1 MSIRKLLWARFR
13 KLSCFVHKW
22 AGIVS
27 SLVLFVVCLSGTI
40 YVFQDDVIKYLNK
53 DKFSV
58 ENISGGEAISIE
70 EAIEI
75 SSKATGVAPRSIS
88 IPASDRSAWSAN
100 VVKDDGN
107 RRGTNYLL
115 NQYEGTVMEQSG
127 LKGQEFFMTV
137 FRLHRWLLLDTSI
150 GRPIVGWAT
159 IIMIVILIS
168 GLVIWLPRKIK
179 NIYRGLKIKWS
190 GGSFRLAYDLHN
202 VLGFYVAPLVLIM
215 ALSGLF
221 WSFDWSRNAIYKT
234 LGLEAASQPGGG
246 GAQQGRTHQGS
257 GLQSRRHDGSG
268 QGLMSQDGAGRG
280 LGQGQRKGQ
289 GQGQRNG
296 SGALN
301 IRQRDAFHEENAE
314 GRGEAALVKDYL
326 AYSALLAIADKELDY
341 KGNVILSVPD
351 SSSSTVTI
359 TKTKSGFFAG
369 TAKDQIEISRVSG
382 DIVSVNRFS
391 DLPFNQQIAS
401 SIKAIH
407 TGEIFGSFSKILYFL
422 ACLIATSLPVTGLI
436 MWIKKW

>member
-1 MSIRKLLWARFR
+1 MSIRKLLWTRFR
-13 KLSCFVHKW
+13 KLSLFVHKW

-53 DKFSV
+53 EKFRV
-58 ENISGGEAISIE
+58 ENISGEEAVSIE
-70 EAIEI
+70 EAIDI
-75 SSKATGVAPRSIS
+75 STKATGVIPRSIS
-88 IPASDRSAWSAN
+88 IPASERSAWSAN

-115 NQYEGTVMEQSG
+115 NQYKGTVIEQSG

-159 IIMIVILIS
+159 IIMIVIVIS

-179 NIYRGLKIKWS
+179 NIYQGLKIKWS
-190 GGSFRLAYDLHN
+190 GGSFRLSYDLHN
-202 VLGFYVAPLVLIM
+202 VLGFYVAPLLLIM

-221 WSFDWSRNAIYKT
+221 WSFDWSRNAIYET
-234 LGLEAASQPGGG
+234 LGVEATGQSGGG
-246 GAQQGRTHQGS
+246 GAQQGRAPQS
-257 GLQSRRHDGSG
+257 SDLQSGRH
-268 QGLMSQDGAGRG
+268 
-280 LGQGQRKGQ
+280 
-289 GQGQRNG
+289 NG

-301 IRQRDAFHEENAE
+301 IRQGDAFQEEITE
-314 GRGEAALVKDYL
+314 GRGEAAQAKDHL
-326 AYSALLAIADKELDY
+326 AYSALLAVADKELDY
-341 KGNVILSVPD
+341 KGNIILTVPD
-351 SSSSTVTI
+351 SSSSTVI
-359 TKTKSGFFAG
+359 LTKTRTGFFAG
-369 TAKDQIEISRVSG
+369 TARDKIEISRVSG
-382 DIVSVNRFS
+382 DIVSVNRFC
-391 DLPFNQQIAS
+391 DLPLNQQIVS

-407 TGEIFGSFSKILYFL
+407 TGEIFGTFSKILYFL

-436 MWIKKW
+436 IWIKKW

>member
-53 DKFSV
+53 DKFRL

-168 GLVIWLPRKIK
+168 GDRK
-179 NIYRGLKIKWS
+179 
-190 GGSFRLAYDLHN
+190 
-202 VLGFYVAPLVLIM
+202 
-215 ALSGLF
+215 
-221 WSFDWSRNAIYKT
+221 
-234 LGLEAASQPGGG
+234 
-246 GAQQGRTHQGS
+246 
-257 GLQSRRHDGSG
+257 
-268 QGLMSQDGAGRG
+268 
-280 LGQGQRKGQ
+280 
-289 GQGQRNG
+289 
-296 SGALN
+296 
-301 IRQRDAFHEENAE
+301 
-314 GRGEAALVKDYL
+314 
-326 AYSALLAIADKELDY
+326 
-341 KGNVILSVPD
+341 SV
-351 SSSSTVTI
+351 V
-359 TKTKSGFFAG
+359 
-369 TAKDQIEISRVSG
+369 
-382 DIVSVNRFS
+382 
-391 DLPFNQQIAS
+391 
-401 SIKAIH
+401 
-407 TGEIFGSFSKILYFL
+407 
-422 ACLIATSLPVTGLI
+422 
-436 MWIKKW
+436 